1 MKLQILLAGRG
12 GEGIIFMTRIL
23 TEGLFRCGHPVI
35 STETHGMA
43 MRGGS
48 VISQVK
54 VGGYLSPMIRLGE
67 ADLLLATSQEEAE
80 RNLPYLRRGGALIVN
95 APLPGPKY
103 VDATGISHRLGNP
116 RGSNLVL
123 LGYALSRL
131 NPLLSLDPFQDVV
144 AELSPPRYRSGNLR
158 CLEEGWKLGKEQR
171 EKDHFLPIFPVAQG
185 P

>member
-1 MKLQILLAGRG
+1 MRLQILLAGRG

-67 ADLLLATSQEEAE
+67 ADLLVATSPEEAD
-80 RNLPYLRRGGALIVN
+80 RNLPYLRRGGVLIVN
-95 APLPGPKY
+95 APLPGPNY
-103 VDATGISHRLGNP
+103 VNATGISHRLGNP

-123 LGYALSRL
+123 LGYALSRF
-131 NPLLSLDPFQDVV
+131 NPPLSPAPFQDVV
-144 AELSPPRYRSGNLR
+144 AEYSTPRYRLGNLR

-171 EKDHFLPIFPVAQG
+171 EKENL
-185 P
+185 